1 MKSPTSVTCRHF
13 SLAYVHTVWRLWK
26 DCASQVLGYPKWV
39 VECIEDLCIDLNAT
53 NTQRCRHWGS
63 SKWICV
69 CICVCL
75 CMYFLDWNEQNRTKQ
90 MSMMKWSTNTK
101 KNIQT
106 KTKILIEGLSGTVE
120 LRCARWLPHGWSPP
134 QSSSS
139 LLTTSNNIANSQST
153 TTPIKTCSKMKGLL
167 EDSAEHDCQRNEI
180 ALQNSQPRP
189 ILGISYASPIIRRL
203 QLTKETIKPLQRCK

>member
-1 MKSPTSVTCRHF
+1 MLLILKGADIEAAASE
-13 SLAYVHTVWRLWK
+13 YVYVYA
-26 DCASQVLGYPKWV
+26 CA
-39 VECIEDLCIDLNAT
+39 
-53 NTQRCRHWGS
+53 
-63 SKWICV
+63 CV
-69 CICVCL
+69 CIFLTETSRIVPNKCL
-75 CMYFLDWNEQNRTKQ
+75 WWNEAQIQ
-90 MSMMKWSTNTK
+90 K